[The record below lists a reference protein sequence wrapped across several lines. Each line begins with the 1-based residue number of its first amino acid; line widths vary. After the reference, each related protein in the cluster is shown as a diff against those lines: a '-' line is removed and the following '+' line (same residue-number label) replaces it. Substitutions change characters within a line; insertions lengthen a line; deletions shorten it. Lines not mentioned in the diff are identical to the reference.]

1 MTPYRL
7 APGAGEALWMFD
19 SLDTIKASA
28 GQTGG
33 VFTLVEFREF
43 AGSAVP
49 VHVNERSDTGF
60 YVLEGEFDIVVGD
73 DRMRTTPGSWLFVPR
88 GTPHGWR
95 CRSADGRALY
105 LSVPGGRDAFYR
117 EVGEA
122 VPAGSPLPLRQVPD
136 VEALAATAAR
146 HGIRIVGPPPEE

>member
-1 MTPYRL
+1 MDAYRL
-7 APGAGEALWMFD
+7 DRGEGESLWMFD

-28 GQTGG
+28 AQTGG
-33 VFTLVEFREF
+33 AFTLVEFREVK
-43 AGSAVP
+43 GSAVP

-60 YVLEGEFDIVVGD
+60 YVLEGEFDVVVGNE
-73 DRMRTTPGSWLFVPR
+73 RLRLTPGTWLFVPR
-88 GTPHGWR
+88 GIGHGWR
-95 CRSADGRALY
+95 CRSAEGRVLY

-122 VPAGSPLPLRQVPD
+122 VPAGAPLPPSREPD
-136 VEALAATAAR
+136 VEALATTAAR